1 MVNKENILF
10 GIVGLLG
17 GLIIGFMVANS
28 INQSQAPAAL
38 PSSAMTAGN
47 GLPSSHPPT
56 GGDAGSVPEVQTAI
70 EKARSEPEN
79 FDAQIKAAELFYQI
93 QRFEGAVEF
102 LEKAAKLKPD
112 DHTTQVNLGNAYFD
126 AGRYD
131 QAEKTYTAVLA
142 KKPDDADVR
151 TDLGL
156 TFAARP
162 QADYDRAIA
171 EFEKV
176 LAKKPTHTLAL
187 QNVIVAYTKKG
198 DAAKATATL
207 AKLEAADA
215 TNASI
220 AKLREE
226 IGKISKN

>member
-1 MVNKENILF
+1 MTLCEIRSSGVQSVDENVRRGRELKGINHLVQGRNEVNVLVNNIEYLA
-10 GIVGLLG
+10 IHD
-17 GLIIGFMVANS
+17 
-28 INQSQAPAAL
+28 QAAL
-38 PSSAMTAGN
+38 DVDRRDWSVVGCKAT
-47 GLPSSHPPT
+47 LLIWHLT
-56 GGDAGSVPEVQTAI
+56 GVRIRNRYPL
-70 EKARSEPEN
+70 R
-79 FDAQIKAAELFYQI
+79 
-93 QRFEGAVEF
+93 AVACFLSPIEF

-176 LAKKPTHTLAL
+176 LEKKPTHTLAL

>member
-28 INQSQAPAAL
+28 INQSQPPAVS
-38 PSSAMTAGN
+38 SSATMTAN
-47 GLPSSHPPT
+47 GLPSGHPPT
-56 GGDAGSVPEVQTAI
+56 GGDAGSIPEVQAAI

-79 FDAQIKAAELFYQI
+79 YDAQIKAAELFYQI

-102 LEKAAKLKPD
+102 LEKAAKLKPE
-112 DHTTQVNLGNAYFD
+112 DHSTQVNLGNAYFD
-126 AGRYD
+126 SGRYE
-131 QAEKTYTAVLA
+131 QAEKTYTAILA
-142 KKPDDADVR
+142 KKPDDVDVR

-171 EFEKV
+171 EFERV
-176 LAKKPTHTLAL
+176 LAKNPTHTLAL
-187 QNVIVAYTKKG
+187 QNLIVAYTKKG
-198 DAAKATATL
+198 DAAKATTTL
-207 AKLEAADA
+207 AKLEAADS